1 MKLYHWQVCIGKKHS
16 VIHIQLVVA
25 KISGTHWGFSNACAV
40 DKGVVIQ
47 LENLAIFIFF
57 HLFFL
62 FIFISW
68 RLITLQ

>member
-1 MKLYHWQVCIGKKHS
+1 MKLYHWQVCIGKK
-16 VIHIQLVVA
+16 HIQLVVA
-25 KISGTHWGFSNACAV
+25 KISGTHWGFSNVCTV

-57 HLFFL
+57 S